1 MSYVVPGP
9 PTPFN
14 GTNEE
19 LGGDSS
25 MFVPTIT
32 HKNSSSR
39 LRFTTAKH
47 VANMVLL

>member
-19 LGGDSS
+19 LGGDS
-25 MFVPTIT
+25 
-32 HKNSSSR
+32 
-39 LRFTTAKH
+39 
-47 VANMVLL
+47 